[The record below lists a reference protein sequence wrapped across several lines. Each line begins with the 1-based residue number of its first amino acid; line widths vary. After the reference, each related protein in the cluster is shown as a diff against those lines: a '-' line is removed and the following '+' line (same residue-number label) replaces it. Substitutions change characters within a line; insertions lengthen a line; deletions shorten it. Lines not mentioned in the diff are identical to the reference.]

1 MKTVSNAPKG
11 ENIPDSLEPPLNM
24 MSFMISV
31 KFLLMGEA
39 QILFRS
45 GKFTL
50 RSYRLKNGLNSF
62 LYMELFFFPLKK
74 K

>member
-39 QILFRS
+39 QILFLS

-50 RSYRLKNGLNSF
+50 RS
-62 LYMELFFFPLKK
+62 
-74 K
+74 